1 VTRKPGSAVGRPAHL
16 AVLEADGAWLC
27 VAGGGRLPDPD
38 GCLDVDLDECP
49 AMAGALVRRW
59 ACRSTALPLYRL
71 TRVATGESAGGT
83 PGPAA
88 GSGQAVKRR

>member
-27 VAGGGRLPDPD
+27 VAGAGRLPDPD

-49 AMAGALVRRW
+49 AMDGARWCADGPADRRR
-59 ACRSTALPLYRL
+59 CRS
-71 TRVATGESAGGT
+71 AG
-83 PGPAA
+83 
-88 GSGQAVKRR
+88 